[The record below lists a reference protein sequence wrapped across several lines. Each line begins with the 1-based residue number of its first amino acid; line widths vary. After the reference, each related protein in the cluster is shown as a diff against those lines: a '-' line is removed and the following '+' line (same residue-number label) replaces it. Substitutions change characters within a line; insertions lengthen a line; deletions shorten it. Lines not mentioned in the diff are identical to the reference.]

1 VYPTPISVVDTR
13 SEDEMESGMYRIDD
27 WQALTVTP
35 RAGALTPADEGTK
48 PQQNLDG
55 RRGRRKRRAR
65 RYTRP
70 L

>member
-1 VYPTPISVVDTR
+1 
-13 SEDEMESGMYRIDD
+13 MESGMYRIDD